1 MVRGLLGLLFL
12 ALLLVFAA
20 EVDEVGADAAEANL
34 ELWLLLALEA
44 SVDARRDGGP

>member
-12 ALLLVFAA
+12 ALLVFPA

-44 SVDARRDGGP
+44 SVDARRDGGR